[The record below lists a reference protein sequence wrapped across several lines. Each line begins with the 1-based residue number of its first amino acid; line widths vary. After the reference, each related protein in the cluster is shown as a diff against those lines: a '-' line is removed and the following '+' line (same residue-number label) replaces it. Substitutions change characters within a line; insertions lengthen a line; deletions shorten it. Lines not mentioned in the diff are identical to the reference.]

1 MRREPAPTEGSGRIR
16 VRRGMAPLPAILLGA
31 IALAATP
38 AGCAARSGPGRAEAA
53 ASPEWASAALS
64 SGGRVNL
71 LVLRPT
77 APARGL
83 VVAFPWGAGDAGLL
97 AGLID
102 TYWDE
107 AAPAAGF
114 AVIGVE
120 VRGPS
125 LAEGAEILM
134 RAVLDWADRNLP
146 GTSGSLILTG
156 ASAGGVGVFHAA
168 VASPRPVDAVLAMP
182 GRAGP
187 EVALDRLAGVPV
199 RLMVGEHDGRWV
211 RSSRETAAR
220 LEAAGALV
228 TLDVV
233 AGQAHVLRVPQ
244 EELLGWIELHRA
256 PAHGAP
262 LSYGAPD
269 SSPAPSGTSDRRR
282 RMERRTPVRHGEIGS
297 TGAQGVPLWR
307 TPTGRT
313 GALHTGTLPAALPD

>member
-1 MRREPAPTEGSGRIR
+1 MRREPAPPEGSGRTPA
-16 VRRGMAPLPAILLGA
+16 RRGVATLPAILLGA

-97 AGLID
+97 AGLIE

-125 LAEGAEILM
+125 LAEGGESLM

-146 GTSGSLILTG
+146 GTSGSLVLTG

-168 VASPRPVDAVLAMP
+168 AASPRPVDAVLAMP

-199 RLMVGEHDGRWV
+199 RLMVGERDARWV

-233 AGQAHVLRVPQ
+233 AGQGHVLRVPQ

-256 PAHGAP
+256 PDSAGPPGQFSRPVLPVGAGRGGAGRGPAILAAGAP
-262 LSYGAPD
+262 V
-269 SSPAPSGTSDRRR
+269 
-282 RMERRTPVRHGEIGS
+282 ER
-297 TGAQGVPLWR
+297 
-307 TPTGRT
+307 
-313 GALHTGTLPAALPD
+313 